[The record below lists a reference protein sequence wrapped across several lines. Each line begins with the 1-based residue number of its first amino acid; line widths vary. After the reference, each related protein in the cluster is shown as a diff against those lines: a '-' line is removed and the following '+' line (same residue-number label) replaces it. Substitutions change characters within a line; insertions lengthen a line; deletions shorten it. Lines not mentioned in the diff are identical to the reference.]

1 MSLSIC
7 LLVCLWVSEGRLLAT
22 YGTQN
27 TSRTA
32 TMRTATYRHGNT
44 SFSIVGPL
52 HFVDGSDPSALGTE
66 IAGKIIVADGDA
78 YGNSFAW
85 ARACQSHECVG
96 VVMVTTVMGAVAS
109 LEAWLET
116 DRTGYSSTER
126 SPIPVA
132 TLDGT
137 DALVSMDDVRGR
149 PGPVIAMLDSC
160 DIVDGTSASLLF
172 AAPGATAAFVIAWL
186 VNIVNM
192 VAAIYKLL
200 AFAIDR
206 EGHLRAVPSLPCVVF
221 VTSLT
226 SSAIRML
233 WFTNASFYDLQAFSK
248 PLYRVLSSASIPIGF
263 AGTAAIGVAMH
274 DHLMHGMF
282 VSVQHKVAVYS
293 LVSLVCLIF
302 TFDLIGTVAAAVTWH
317 EYFNI
322 TYLSGFYFLM
332 NIPVSILFI
341 KYGVAV
347 SNALL
352 KNDKISAVERDRSRQ
367 FARRVAVS
375 GAFGIGNLLS
385 QVLFA
390 LLYTSSVSHY
400 LMLYTLSVTIA
411 AMQCYTF
418 TTAFRSRSSIF
429 DSVAQAYLPPVLR
442 FMVGHKTASDDQ
454 TARLADSRIMPTTRT
469 VTVKHKVAVDAT

>member
-1 MSLSIC
+1 MNIIVDRTVDSIQRDAMVMSLSIC

-200 AFAIDR
+200 AFAI
-206 EGHLRAVPSLPCVVF
+206 GWLYMC
-221 VTSLT
+221 
-226 SSAIRML
+226 
-233 WFTNASFYDLQAFSK
+233 LQ
-248 PLYRVLSSASIPIGF
+248 RSAS
-263 AGTAAIGVAMH
+263 A
-274 DHLMHGMF
+274 LMPGA
-282 VSVQHKVAVYS
+282 VAVVQIGKATCGPCRPCPASCS
-293 LVSLVCLIF
+293 L
-302 TFDLIGTVAAAVTWH
+302 
-317 EYFNI
+317 
-322 TYLSGFYFLM
+322 
-332 NIPVSILFI
+332 
-341 KYGVAV
+341 
-347 SNALL
+347 
-352 KNDKISAVERDRSRQ
+352 
-367 FARRVAVS
+367 RR
-375 GAFGIGNLLS
+375 
-385 QVLFA
+385 
-390 LLYTSSVSHY
+390 
-400 LMLYTLSVTIA
+400 
-411 AMQCYTF
+411 
-418 TTAFRSRSSIF
+418 
-429 DSVAQAYLPPVLR
+429 
-442 FMVGHKTASDDQ
+442 
-454 TARLADSRIMPTTRT
+454 
-469 VTVKHKVAVDAT
+469 